1 MNLNVISTGSNGNS
15 YHLCHGT
22 DSLLLDAGV
31 PMSEIYKTV
40 GFDLKKLNGVLCTH
54 AHFDHIMSAK
64 QLLSQYVDIVM
75 SNETAT
81 ELKLDMFYPNL
92 HTDADKQIV
101 LGNWI
106 IKSFKL
112 EHDTDNVGYII
123 YHKETKQRIC
133 YITDSGFCRYIPTD
147 INILIIE
154 CNYINAMLHVPEMEE
169 RYMRVKETHMSL
181 ERLMSYLGKID
192 RSKLQ
197 HIILVHL
204 SDRNAD
210 EAFMVKS
217 ISDLTG
223 VQVTAASNGKN
234 INLDEIPF

>member
-1 MNLNVISTGSNGNS
+1 
-15 YHLCHGT
+15 
-22 DSLLLDAGV
+22 
-31 PMSEIYKTV
+31 
-40 GFDLKKLNGVLCTH
+40 
-54 AHFDHIMSAK
+54 
-64 QLLSQYVDIVM
+64 M

-92 HTDADKQIV
+92 HTDADKQIT

-112 EHDTDNVGYII
+112 EHDTDNVGYIM
-123 YHKETKQRIC
+123 YNTQTKQRIC

-169 RYMRVKETHMSL
+169 RYMRIKGSHMSL
-181 ERLMSYLGKID
+181 ERLCSYLSKID
-192 RSKLQ
+192 RGKLQ
-197 HIILVHL
+197 HIILIHL
-204 SDRNAD
+204 SDTNSDAML
-210 EAFMVKS
+210 MVKT
-217 ISDLTG
+217 IHDLTG
-223 VQVTAASNGKN
+223 VDTRAASNGDN